1 MKRWEVER
9 ACLQV
14 SIEDQPQITNI
25 SSEEE
30 TEVAWGKW
38 SFAGSCAFI
47 FCLHVELWHS
57 GVFIVM
63 YSNISNT

>member
-9 ACLQV
+9 AGLQV
-14 SIEDQPQITNI
+14 SLEDQLQIPNI

-30 TEVAWGKW
+30 TQVVWGKE
-38 SFAGSCAFI
+38 SFAGSWAFI
-47 FCLHVELWHS
+47 FCLHVGLWHS

-63 YSNISNT
+63 YSNTSNT